1 MVLFTYDYH
10 HTYRVIPLDGR
21 PHVGKGIKLWM
32 GDSRGHW
39 EGNTLVVDVANN
51 NDQTWLQI
59 VGGFHSDAFHVVERW
74 TLSAPDHIVYLATV
88 DDAKVYSRPWTL
100 RVDMRRQKVEEQW
113 ESAIWE
119 GNKTPEIVSGGD
131 KK

>member
-1 MVLFTYDYH
+1 
-10 HTYRVIPLDGR
+10 
-21 PHVGKGIKLWM
+21 
-32 GDSRGHW
+32 
-39 EGNTLVVDVANN
+39 VDVANN

-74 TLSAPDHIVYLATV
+74 TLTAPDHIVYLATI

-100 RVDMRRQKVEEQW
+100 RVDYRRQKVEEQW

-119 GNKTPEIVSGGD
+119 GNKTPEIVSGTD
-131 KK
+131 K